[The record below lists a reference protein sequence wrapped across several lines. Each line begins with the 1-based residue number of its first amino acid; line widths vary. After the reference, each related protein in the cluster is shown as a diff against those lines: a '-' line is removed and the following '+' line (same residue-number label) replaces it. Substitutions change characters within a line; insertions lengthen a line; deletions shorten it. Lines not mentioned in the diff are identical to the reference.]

1 MPLRHRLA
9 FFSQKIF
16 IKIVHKQ
23 VLLRHRLTFFFFFS
37 YIKEEKTLESILIKD
52 CINAKMQILASETIK
67 TNSIFYFYFFSVV
80 GEGDKGRERGKI
92 KNNKERIF
100 K

>member
-1 MPLRHRLA
+1 
-9 FFSQKIF
+9 
-16 IKIVHKQ
+16 
-23 VLLRHRLTFFFFFS
+23 
-37 YIKEEKTLESILIKD
+37 
-52 CINAKMQILASETIK
+52 MQILASETIK

-100 K
+100 KWNGKKIEVLILMICLVHWMRFTIGIVIFITRNKMCCNVIIKPIH